1 MNSKIKLKLKRIWII
16 FLILFL
22 TIPSFIIGQAFAYW
36 SGLVSPPAA
45 KADDFNANSGTGK
58 ELPVSFTW
66 TQAYN
71 TTFKL
76 VPTGCYTCAYDQT
89 IAREEIYHDYN
100 INWSTSDITATQT
113 NVNIALN
120 DAKFYDLSTGTA
132 SSNYLN
138 YINVKIMIGSYGTPG
153 DHTTFA
159 VDSGQ
164 THTFNGQTLGNF
176 DIMLNRNETK
186 ILRLAV
192 FVTDFS
198 RTDQTQYL
206 DFRTTFM
213 NSSIKVNLQYS
224 VSNPN
229 AYKTTNIWA
238 QFDTTGVS
246 NVIKGP
252 YEYLTTGYLYNS
264 KFKIYVKGATYNTGD
279 ILIVIDSTSPG
290 YAEHYGYLYYVLQGG
305 AIDLD
310 NPATNHKKTWSR
322 SSEEY
327 YTENQYDYGDFVVH
341 DNKIYRWN
349 SSSQH
354 HNFNPHMI
362 TVAPPTTPWALQSN
376 DPTENFWFRHH
387 IYTYGDVVK
396 WWNGPAGAAT
406 TPIDLYY
413 ISIADVNIISN
424 ITTGGNK
431 LSPAP
436 GDYPSQRVTVSQFQT
451 RSNPWAS
458 TTNYTA
464 GQSVRVVN
472 GGVTSY
478 YIAILNTA
486 SNQSPTTHPNLWKQV
501 TAPGL

>member
-1 MNSKIKLKLKRIWII
+1 MCKQITKRIKKLWLIL
-16 FLILFL
+16 LILFL
-22 TIPSFIIGQAFAYW
+22 TIPSFLIGSAFAYW

-138 YINVKIMIGSYGTPG
+138 YINVKIMIGSYGAPG
-153 DHTTFA
+153 DHTTFT

-164 THTFNGQTLGNF
+164 THIFNGQTLGNF

-192 FVTDFS
+192 FVTDFP

-252 YEYLTTGYLYNS
+252 YEYLTTGYAYNS
-264 KFKIYVKGATYNTGD
+264 KFKIYVQGNTYN
-279 ILIVIDSTSPG
+279 
-290 YAEHYGYLYYVLQGG
+290 
-305 AIDLD
+305 
-310 NPATNHKKTWSR
+310 
-322 SSEEY
+322 
-327 YTENQYDYGDFVVH
+327 
-341 DNKIYRWN
+341 
-349 SSSQH
+349 
-354 HNFNPHMI
+354 
-362 TVAPPTTPWALQSN
+362 
-376 DPTENFWFRHH
+376 
-387 IYTYGDVVK
+387 
-396 WWNGPAGAAT
+396 AGA
-406 TPIDLYY
+406 
-413 ISIADVNIISN
+413 
-424 ITTGGNK
+424 G
-431 LSPAP
+431 
-436 GDYPSQRVTVSQFQT
+436 
-451 RSNPWAS
+451 
-458 TTNYTA
+458 
-464 GQSVRVVN
+464 
-472 GGVTSY
+472 
-478 YIAILNTA
+478 
-486 SNQSPTTHPNLWKQV
+486 
-501 TAPGL
+501 